1 MRASMRLAAGFAA
14 ALDVAAD
21 SGSAADVPSP
31 ESLLNGTRW
40 MEIGVF
46 DSVETIAP
54 EKLLLLRDCF
64 IADVAFLIE
73 DGKLTRFDRGGLSG
87 NSAPVAYPKVD
98 AEPGQNGATLVTL
111 HTTAAIGDMPVRYLI
126 DAGGDIMHAQLER
139 GQGSAYMKC
148 DRGVS
153 LSAQPSPPRA
163 P

>member
-1 MRASMRLAAGFAA
+1 MGASMIWAARFAA
-14 ALDVAAD
+14 ALGIATEGA
-21 SGSAADVPSP
+21 SAADAPSP

-46 DSVETIAP
+46 DRIENIAP
-54 EKLLLLRDCF
+54 EKLLLLHDCF
-64 IADVAFLIE
+64 IADIAFVIE

-87 NSAPVAYPKVD
+87 HSAPVAYPKVD

-111 HTTAAIGDMPVRYLI
+111 HTAADTGDMPVRYLI
-126 DAGGDIMHAQLER
+126 DAGGGIMHAQFEP

-153 LSAQPSPPRA
+153 LTPPPRA